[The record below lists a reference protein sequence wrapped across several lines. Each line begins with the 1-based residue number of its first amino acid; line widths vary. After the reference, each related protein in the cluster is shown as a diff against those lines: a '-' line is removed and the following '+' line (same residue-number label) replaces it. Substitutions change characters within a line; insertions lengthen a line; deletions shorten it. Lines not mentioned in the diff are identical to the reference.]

1 MGKDNNELRG
11 LIHGQF
17 KSCAAFARHIG
28 WNPQRLNKIVIG
40 DKYPS
45 LTDVQ
50 TIAKGLG
57 VPFMLIANIFLQ
69 TESPNE

>member
-1 MGKDNNELRG
+1 MERGNNELRG
-11 LIHGQF
+11 LICGQF

-28 WNPQRLNKIVIG
+28 WKPQRLNKIVIG
-40 DKYPS
+40 DKQPS
-45 LTDVQ
+45 LTEVQ

-69 TESPNE
+69 TESPND